1 MFAQFFNK
9 GDFYNKY
16 MQLYAMRQA
25 MANMQMEDSETDIL
39 NPTRTQELYN
49 NVIAFQNIIHKAP
62 EKISPYD
69 LMDVNADVN
78 AGIYDRGWRKTQ
90 VNVKRAKKFFP
101 PQAIQIAPMVY
112 SAFDSY
118 HNIWLNLDA
127 YEREARLHIE
137 LVRIQ
142 PFEDG
147 NKRAARILTNYNLCY
162 QNKAPVIITGSETD
176 EYFGY
181 IDDYDVEG
189 MTKFLDKKSHEE
201 LEIMLDLY
209 KSTVDDEVKN
219 SPMESIMDTDARNVR
234 VAEKLFDDIATKVKK
249 VYTKVIKK

>member
-1 MFAQFFNK
+1 MFAQFLNK

-62 EKISPYD
+62 ERISPYD
-69 LMDVNADVN
+69 LVDVNADVN
-78 AGIYDRGWRKTQ
+78 AGLYDRGWRKTQ
-90 VNVKRAKKFFP
+90 VNVKKARNFFP
-101 PQAIQIAPMVY
+101 PQARNIPSKVY

-118 HNIWLNLDA
+118 HNIWIDLDPF
-127 YEREARLHIE
+127 EREAMLHIE

-147 NKRAARILTNYNLCY
+147 NKRAARILTNYNLCF
-162 QNKAPVIITGSETD
+162 QNKSPVIIPGSETD

-189 MTKFLDKKSHEE
+189 MAKYLDKKSHEE
-201 LEIMLDLY
+201 LEIMMELY
-209 KSTVDDEVKN
+209 KSTVDDITD
-219 SPMESIMDTDARNVR
+219 SSISSAMETDDQSVR
-234 VAEKLFDDIATKVKK
+234 VAEQLFDGIATTINKT
-249 VYTKVIKK
+249 YTKIDKK